1 MTRKTTFFR
10 GGLGSS
16 SIVFTGT
23 RYKLETLHQCGKRV
37 KTKSQNV
44 LGDNSYVCRSYRGKT
59 CMGGGATPP
68 YWIGLREYHDILS
81 DNYFNCKSKDA
92 LRTFYPRV
100 LQGHVLH
107 QFQGHQ
113 ILSWNTFT
121 LVSKFHWV
129 VSYWRKKLC
138 LQRRNVNKICRS

>member
-1 MTRKTTFFR
+1 M
-10 GGLGSS
+10 
-16 SIVFTGT
+16 
-23 RYKLETLHQCGKRV
+23 
-37 KTKSQNV
+37 
-44 LGDNSYVCRSYRGKT
+44 GDNSYVCRSYRGKT

-92 LRTFYPRV
+92 LRTFSPRV
-100 LQGHVLH
+100 LQGHVLP

-129 VSYWRKKLC
+129 CFFLTKKIVFTEKKCKQNLS
-138 LQRRNVNKICRS
+138 LIKQKQKKSKRPKLLEWNYGWKTGSTRVHMLT